1 MLFPDGLINPAAP
14 AVPVPAP
21 AVPAGAKTFNV
32 VVNGKTFSFPNKEAA
47 DTFKKRAKESDP
59 KATIQ

>member
-1 MLFPDGLINPAAP
+1 LFGDQAIPDGT
-14 AVPVPAP
+14 PAP
-21 AVPAGAKTFNV
+21 AVPAAAPAAGAKTFNV

-47 DTFKKRAKESDP
+47 DTFRKRAKDSDP